1 MRRIVLDKISSSTK
15 NVGLSREVR
24 ITDEIIAK
32 PGYVLAGIIHGEKTT
47 YNTIENLS
55 GRMIRL
61 HEGEI
66 LAGTLGH
73 RDALHGYSGRVPEK
87 IAVGDRLQVLNLGGV
102 IGECTSANPQVGK
115 PFDFEVLGS
124 ILVFPHFESRQGEP
138 AHVAQHG
145 ALTPK
150 EGAQGFSRKVP
161 VVFVAGTCMQ
171 AGKTTTCARIIRGLK
186 TSGFTVGACKLTGV
200 SLLRDTLEMEDYG
213 ADTAHS
219 FIDAGV
225 VTTDGNSAVPTAH
238 LLFQTLIDEGVDII
252 VAELGD
258 GILGTYGVKQI
269 LADSALMDM
278 ATVLVLCANDPVG
291 AWGGVEILKERFG
304 LCPQIISG
312 PTTDNL
318 AGIQYIEGELGVR
331 AINARKNT
339 DELMAYINQCV
350 KEKSSPQISNAT
362 AKKE

>member
-15 NVGLSREVR
+15 NVSLSREVR
-24 ITDEIIAK
+24 ITDEVIAK
-32 PGYVLAGIIHGEKTT
+32 PGYVLAGKIHGEKTT
-47 YNTIENLS
+47 YNEIENLS
-55 GRMIRL
+55 GRLIRL
-61 HEGEI
+61 HAGEI

-87 IAVGDRLQVLNLGGV
+87 ISVGDRLQVLNMGGV
-102 IGECTSANPQVGK
+102 IGECTSANPQVGM

-124 ILVFPHFESRQGEP
+124 ILVFPQFESRQGEP

-145 ALTPK
+145 ALQAPVGG
-150 EGAQGFSRKVP
+150 EIQFSRDIP

-171 AGKTTTCARIIRGLK
+171 AGKTSACARIIRGLK
-186 TSGFTVGACKLTGV
+186 NSGLTVGACKLTGV

-225 VTTDGNSAVPTAH
+225 VTTDSTSAVPTAH
-238 LLFQTLIDEGVDII
+238 LLFHTLIEEGVDVI

-258 GILGTYGVKQI
+258 GILGTYGVKEI
-269 LADSALMDM
+269 LADTKLMQM
-278 ATVLVLCANDPVG
+278 ANTFVLCANDPVG
-291 AWGGVEILKERFG
+291 AWGGVELLKERFG
-304 LCPQIISG
+304 LRPQIISG

-318 AGIQYIEGELGVR
+318 AGINYIERELGIR

-339 DELMAYINQCV
+339 EELISFTNQCIQ
-350 KEKSSPQISNAT
+350 ERTTPCLTSI
-362 AKKE
+362 E